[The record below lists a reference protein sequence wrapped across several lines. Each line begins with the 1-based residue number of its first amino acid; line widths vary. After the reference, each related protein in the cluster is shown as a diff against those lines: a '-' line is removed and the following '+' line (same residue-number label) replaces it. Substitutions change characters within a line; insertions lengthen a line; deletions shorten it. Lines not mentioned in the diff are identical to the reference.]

1 MKSEFAEILEN
12 AIEQGKENAKNE
24 RKNIK
29 NYTWKGPK
37 VKLED
42 GSIEQLSVKLIDATE
57 EQLNDFYKHCNTML
71 YNTDPK
77 NLGRVPLLKSLQ
89 EVRDKCGV
97 ELFYRDSEVKKST
110 RFTIVNAL
118 NSAIANNNLSPIQVN
133 YLTLGHLLTTQ
144 KEFNDLPINL
154 VIDGGLDKL
163 GRFDASHMT
172 FNFLLRQGIWLA
184 TGEKKDC
191 ITLAKDDKIAK
202 IKAALKLK
210 PTANLE
216 LNPITGLS
224 IAEMKIALDIRDRKY
239 SEIPTEQLRLIREKL
254 TFALEDDIKIHISQW
269 ENRKMQIE
277 EVAELKGISLNA

>member
-269 ENRKMQIE
+269 ENRKTQIE